1 MKEIKKHHT
10 PEPLLRIRELKTYFF
25 VQPEIVRA
33 VDGISLDIHSGGTL
47 AVVGESGCGKSA
59 TGLSTLRLIPRPPGR
74 IVGGTIYFKG
84 ENLFALS
91 EKAMRQ
97 IRGGEISMIFQE
109 PMSSLNPLMTAGSQ
123 VIESILLHTPM
134 GRKEARKEVVEAF
147 ARVGLP
153 DPVQKFSSFP
163 HELSG
168 GMRQRVMIA
177 MALAC
182 NPSLLIADEPTT
194 ALDVTIKAQ
203 ILVLLKRLQKETGM
217 AILIVTH
224 DLGVV
229 AEIADSVAVMYAGR
243 ILEHSDV
250 HGLFREKLHPYTQ
263 GLFRSLPQLSS
274 RGKKLYSIKGYVPDM
289 AMLPRGCRFW
299 PRCPEVMDRCRK
311 TEPKLKD
318 VNGGHEVACWL
329 YA

>member
-1 MKEIKKHHT
+1 MKG
-10 PEPLLRIRELKTYFF
+10 PLLRVKDLKTYFF
-25 VQPEIVRA
+25 VRPEIIRA
-33 VDGISLDIHSGGTL
+33 VDGISLDIHSHGTL

-59 TGLSTLRLIPRPPGR
+59 TGLSILRLIPKPLGR
-74 IVGGTIYFKG
+74 IVSGEIRLKG
-84 ENLFALS
+84 KNLLAIP
-91 EKAMRQ
+91 EKAMRR
-97 IRGGEISMIFQE
+97 IRGSEISMIFQE
-109 PMSSLNPLMTAGSQ
+109 PMSSLNPLMTVGSQ
-123 VIESILLHTPM
+123 VMETLLLHTPVH
-134 GRKEARKEVVEAF
+134 RKEARKEVIEAF

-194 ALDVTIKAQ
+194 ALDVTIQAQ
-203 ILVLLKRLQKETGM
+203 IIALLKRLQQETGM
-217 AILIVTH
+217 AILLVTH
-224 DLGVV
+224 DLGIV
-229 AEIADSVAVMYAGR
+229 AEIADTVAVMYAGR
-243 ILEHSDV
+243 ILEYADV
-250 HGLFREKLHPYTQ
+250 YGLFREKLHPYTQ

-299 PRCPEVMDRCRK
+299 PRCPEVRDRCRK
-311 TEPKLKD
+311 EEPELKD
-318 VNGGHEVACWL
+318 INGRHKVACWL